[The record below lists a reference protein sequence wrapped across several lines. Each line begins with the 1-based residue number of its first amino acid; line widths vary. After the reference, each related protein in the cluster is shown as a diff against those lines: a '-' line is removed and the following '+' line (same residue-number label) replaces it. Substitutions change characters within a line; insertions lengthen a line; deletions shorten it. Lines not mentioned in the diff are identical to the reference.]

1 MRNNIQNID
10 VVMDKRAVPKE
21 LIKRY
26 QLQDEVKNGC
36 SRFVGIIYK
45 DTDKGINILV
55 SLPFN
60 YMEVNDFQNLNIKRQ
75 FNNIQTILTSI
86 LKYNRTQGLMGL
98 NDFHCSFPINAYNQ
112 IYLFYQKYGL
122 YRENII
128 NIKQG
133 QNGNIDWK
141 STFRKSNSFINTKTN
156 TIVYFPFYQ
165 REKIVTNN
173 LITECMAFVL
183 NYTKEYFKNILQLPI
198 SAELESFGVNY
209 SLLNNDRL

>member
-10 VVMDKRAVPKE
+10 IVMDKRTVPKE

-26 QLQDEVKNGC
+26 QLEDEVKNGC

-60 YMEVNDFQNLNIKRQ
+60 YMNVRDFQSCNIKEK
-75 FNNIQTILTSI
+75 FSNIQTILTSI

-98 NDFHCSFPINAYNQ
+98 DDFHCSFPINAYNQ
-112 IYLFYQKYGL
+112 IYSFYQKYGL
-122 YRENII
+122 YRENIT

-141 STFRKSNSFINTKTN
+141 STFRKSNNFINTKTN

-173 LITECMAFVL
+173 LIIECMAFVL
-183 NYTKEYFKNILQLPI
+183 NYTKEYFKDILQLPI
-198 SAELESFGVNY
+198 SAELES
-209 SLLNNDRL
+209 